1 MIVKVCCIFLQVS
14 SCSRNRIKLLQQQS
28 VAHSVGT
35 TELVGVKIALSLGDN
50 LLKASPFDI
59 IGGYE
64 VSTGSLGLVY
74 LSPDLWWQCRVMLP
88 PP

>member
-1 MIVKVCCIFLQVS
+1 MYCSSLQVS
-14 SCSRNRIKLLQQQS
+14 SCSRNCIKLPQQQS

-35 TELVGVKIALSLGDN
+35 AELVGVKIALSLGDN

-64 VSTGSLGLVY
+64 VSTGSLGFVY
-74 LSPDLWWQCRVMLP
+74 LSPDLWRQCRVMLP

>member
-1 MIVKVCCIFLQVS
+1 MTVKVCCIFFQVS
-14 SCSRNRIKLLQQQS
+14 PCSRNRIKLLQQQS

-35 TELVGVKIALSLGDN
+35 AELVGVKIALSVGDN
-50 LLKASPFDI
+50 LLKASLFDI

>member
-1 MIVKVCCIFLQVS
+1 MTFKGVLSLHVL
-14 SCSRNRIKLLQQQS
+14 SCSSNCIKLSQKQS

-35 TELVGVKIALSLGDN
+35 TELVGVKIALSMGDN

-59 IGGYE
+59 MARYE
-64 VSTGSLGLVY
+64 VSAGSVGLVY
-74 LSPDLWWQCRVMLP
+74 LSPDLWWQYRVTLP